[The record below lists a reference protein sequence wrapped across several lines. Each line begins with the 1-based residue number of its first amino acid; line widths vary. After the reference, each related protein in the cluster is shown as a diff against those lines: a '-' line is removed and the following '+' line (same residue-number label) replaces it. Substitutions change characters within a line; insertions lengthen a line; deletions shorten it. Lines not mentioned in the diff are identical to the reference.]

1 MVERDLRAL
10 DMRHTLPNLKN
21 LLLTLS
27 HSVETKCAWL
37 TLTVATQRWRWLSNC
52 SVAPHLDS
60 PASSSSV
67 SGIETP
73 EAEIPTPKASR
84 LDHCTTPIASGSTT
98 PTAAALTDESRKA
111 KPFLG
116 LVNVPF
122 AEFLRGRYPS
132 SNQASLEKASSSLR
146 DDDVDLEDGEEE
158 DRKTINGIS
167 EEGSKPLIVDLWLLC
182 IYIVGRWKVSSRNYN

>member
-1 MVERDLRAL
+1 MSTFFFEVLIVKYVPVYQLMAERDLRAL

-27 HSVETKCAWL
+27 HDNSVKTESAFVHSYCHQILTIVMKCSL
-37 TLTVATQRWRWLSNC
+37 
-52 SVAPHLDS
+52 APHLDPPVS
-60 PASSSSV
+60 PSST

-73 EAEIPTPKASR
+73 SREASPMETEVHTPKVSHNGH
-84 LDHCTTPIASGSTT
+84 HCGPDQGITPIASGSTT
-98 PTAAALTDESRKA
+98 PTAVDESKKA

-132 SNQASLEKASSSLR
+132 SNQTDS
-146 DDDVDLEDGEEE
+146 DDIDQEEVDEE
-158 DRKTINGIS
+158 DRKTIHGTSADI
-167 EEGSKPLIVDLWLLC
+167 EEG
-182 IYIVGRWKVSSRNYN
+182 